1 MRRVIYAM
9 FVVATAGVPLVP
21 GAHAGEPLEQEAAEL
36 AREFVGRLKPQ
47 LKQAMAEG
55 GPTHAVEVCA
65 SEAPRIAESL
75 SAESGW
81 EVRRVSLRQRNA
93 SRATPDRWER
103 AVLQQ
108 FDQRQL
114 AGEKPADIHFGEFTG
129 ESYRYMQAQGVEGVC
144 LVCHGESV
152 AAAIAT
158 TLEKYYP
165 DDRATG
171 YHMGQVRGAI
181 SVQKPVN
188 QEQR

>member
-152 AAAIAT
+152 AAAIAA